1 MDVAT
6 ALTKIGRGPALCEDL
21 AQDEAHDLFN
31 RMLSGSVSQ
40 VRLGALLMALRW
52 KGETID
58 EMLGFA
64 TALAEHTLELEAP
77 HGSRR
82 VAIIPSYASRHSQ
95 PNLMPALALRLAQ
108 TGVPVLV
115 HGSLGEGRVPPSF
128 SVFEH
133 LGRPTAKSLG
143 DAMETLAVHNLAV
156 VPTHLL
162 APDLDRLLNLRDEL
176 GARHVGH
183 LIAKLIDP
191 MPTQSL
197 RLICASQPE
206 AVAALHDLLI
216 DQRAEAMLMH
226 APDGESVASADRRP
240 RIAWLR
246 NGEANVLYDEE
257 VSGWSPAPIRCDP
270 NDPAMVAQVIRDM
283 MEGRRATPTPLSN
296 QLAACLFATGHA
308 RDLMHARAMVA
319 VGVGMT

>member
-1 MDVAT
+1 MEVAT
-6 ALTKIGRGPALCEDL
+6 ALTKIGRGPAVCEDL
-21 AQDEAHDLFN
+21 AREEAHDLFQ
-31 RMLSGSVSQ
+31 RMLDGSVSQ
-40 VRLGALLMALRW
+40 VRLGAILMALRW

-64 TALAEHTLELEAP
+64 ESLAEHTVQLDAP

-82 VAIIPSYASRHSQ
+82 VAIIPTYASRHSQ

-115 HGSLGEGRVPPSF
+115 HGSLGEGRLPPSF
-128 SVFEH
+128 EVFKR
-133 LGRPTAKSLG
+133 LGRPAARSL
-143 DAMETLAVHNLAV
+143 DEATESLALHNLAV

-162 APDLDRLLNLRDEL
+162 APELDHLLSLRDEL

-191 MPTQSL
+191 MPGETL
-197 RLICASQPE
+197 RIICASQPDAIE
-206 AVAALHDLLI
+206 SLHELLLELN
-216 DQRAEAMLMH
+216 AEAILMH
-226 APDGESVASADRRP
+226 APDGESSVSSDRRP
-240 RIAWLR
+240 RITWLSH
-246 NGEANVLYDEE
+246 GEPNVLYDEE
-257 VSGWSPAPIRCDP
+257 PQGWTPAPLRCDP
-270 NDPAMVAQVIRDM
+270 NDPDAVAALIREM

-296 QLAACLFATGHA
+296 QLAACLLASGHA

>member
-1 MDVAT
+1 MDVAN
-6 ALTKIGRGPALCEDL
+6 ALTKIGRGPTLCEDL
-21 AQDEAHDLFN
+21 ARDEAYALFK
-31 RMLSGSVSQ
+31 RMLSGSVSP

-58 EMLGFA
+58 ELLGFA
-64 TALAEHTLELEAP
+64 EALGEHTVSMQAP

-82 VAIIPSYASRHSQ
+82 VAIIPTYASRHSQ

-115 HGSLGEGRVPPSF
+115 HGSLGEGRLPPSF
-128 SVFEH
+128 DVLRR
-133 LGRPTAKSLG
+133 LGRPHAT
-143 DAMETLAVHNLAV
+143 TLAEAAESLALHNLAV
-156 VPTHLL
+156 VPTRLL
-162 APDLDRLLNLRDEL
+162 APELDALLLLRDEL

-191 MPTQSL
+191 MPDHSL

-206 AVAALHDLLI
+206 AITSLHELLLDLG
-216 DQRAEAMLMH
+216 AEAMLMH
-226 APDGESVASADRRP
+226 APDGESCASAERRP

-246 NGEANVLYDEE
+246 HGEANVLYDEE
-257 VSGWSPAPIRCDP
+257 PTGWAPVPLRCDP
-270 NDPAMVAQVIRDM
+270 NDPEAVAQLIREI

-296 QLAACLFATGHA
+296 QLAACLYATGHA

-319 VGVGMT
+319 VGVGLT